1 MRKKSNSEMK
11 RLIAYI
17 FGHNKR
23 EMPLVIVC
31 LFFAAVASSA
41 SGVFL
46 FLIIENVITPA
57 ISDGFSSVSSVLNA
71 LIAAMVVVYGVGV
84 SASWIYARIMAK
96 VGQRTL
102 NRLRKDMFARMET
115 LPISYF
121 DRNKHG
127 DIMSHYTNDIDA
139 IRQFIS
145 QSMVQIINTAFTL
158 FILTIAMLCIS
169 VRGIFLRGG
178 NALGHQKDRRKIGG
192 KFRRTAAEYGETRRF
207 YRRDHER

>member
-1 MRKKSNSEMK
+1 MRSIGKYTKRRTEREAAAMRKKSNSEMK

-115 LPISYF
+115 LPISTETSTATLCPT
-121 DRNKHG
+121 
-127 DIMSHYTNDIDA
+127 IQT
-139 IRQFIS
+139 IS
-145 QSMVQIINTAFTL
+145 
-158 FILTIAMLCIS
+158 
-169 VRGIFLRGG
+169 
-178 NALGHQKDRRKIGG
+178 
-192 KFRRTAAEYGETRRF
+192 TR
-207 YRRDHER
+207 